1 MICTNDEEAAELMSM
16 QRQNGM
22 SKGAWNRYQANGK
35 AHYDIF
41 RPGLKYQMMDIQA
54 AIGRDQLTHL
64 EDFNNRRREIVARY
78 QKN

>member
-41 RPGLKYQMMDIQA
+41 RGFKISNDGYSSCYRSRPA
-54 AIGRDQLTHL
+54 HSS
-64 EDFNNRRREIVARY
+64 
-78 QKN
+78 